1 MVYETQTESSHH
13 YGDVYWCCNWFLCRW
28 IEQSLGN
35 IATKVRG
42 KTFSSLVLHQT
53 ICRLQCL
60 GSSCNISHKC
70 LHRPASHWSLWLEKC
85 EACSAGDWGAN
96 QKLPAGLFLIVFN
109 CVSAVS
115 AVAQVSDGTDV
126 WITAWHLSWK
136 YENLQSFGAFHLFK
150 YVLFISHTQ

>member
-35 IATKVRG
+35 IAMKVRG

-60 GSSCNISHKC
+60 GSSCNICVFCISVCTGQHHTDPYDWRNVRHAALVTEVPIRSC
-70 LHRPASHWSLWLEKC
+70 RQ
-85 EACSAGDWGAN
+85 ACFSFIFLN
-96 QKLPAGLFLIVFN
+96 LGLKFN

-136 YENLQSFGAFHLFK
+136 YEN
-150 YVLFISHTQ
+150 